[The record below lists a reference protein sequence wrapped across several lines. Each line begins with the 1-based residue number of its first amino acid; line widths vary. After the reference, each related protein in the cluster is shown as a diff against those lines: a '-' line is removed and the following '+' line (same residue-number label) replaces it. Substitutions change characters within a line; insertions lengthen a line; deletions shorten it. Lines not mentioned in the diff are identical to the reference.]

1 MGLLIKLVCSCSS
14 RLLIVIFLFINNFD
28 IGNLVL
34 IFMFVIIL
42 LKVVIIYI
50 MKNEKKF
57 YYLFDRICSIIMYM
71 EEGLFYLVIC

>member
-1 MGLLIKLVCSCSS
+1 MIILMGLLIKLVCSCNS
-14 RLLIVIFLFINNFD
+14 RLLIVILLFINNFD

-50 MKNEKKF
+50 MKNEKKNF
-57 YYLFDRICSIIMYM
+57 IIYLIEFVV
-71 EEGLFYLVIC
+71 L